1 MPRWRNMRHCTDQ
14 LERKNSR
21 RRSACRRSS
30 HGNEATARARL
41 KRKPPAYI
49 AAHARDIFLANG
61 LCCRKHHLPQRQ
73 ARIIDE
79 ERGVV
84 ADQAGQIRQ
93 WSFQPHCNYGHA
105 AAVAIAAR
113 DRPQFWQTSIM
124 RWAAETFGLPLN
136 SAALAEAVTIVR
148 IFRRM
153 VARHFS
159 RYLPVAPKTLTPR
172 MVRGDRSGGRC
183 FRI

>member
-1 MPRWRNMRHCTDQ
+1 M
-14 LERKNSR
+14 
-21 RRSACRRSS
+21 
-30 HGNEATARARL
+30 
-41 KRKPPAYI
+41 
-49 AAHARDIFLANG
+49 NG

-113 DRPQFWQTSIM
+113 EVIQ
-124 RWAAETFGLPLN
+124 AAV
-136 SAALAEAVTIVR
+136 LANFHHE
-148 IFRRM
+148 M
-153 VARHFS
+153 
-159 RYLPVAPKTLTPR
+159 
-172 MVRGDRSGGRC
+172 GGRDV
-183 FRI
+183 RAAAQLKQLRLGLKRPLWTQSAGSIR